1 MKNWWQQLNIREQ
14 KLVGSMSVVIAL
26 FMFYSVIWQPL
37 NDNLLKTKKKLER
50 QQALLIWVDE
60 NTARYI
66 KTNKADKT
74 SSNGS
79 LTSIV
84 NRTANRN
91 QISIARMQ
99 PQSRNL
105 QVWIDEVVFTD
116 LLQWLALLSNQE
128 GLQVKNIDIS
138 NTETP
143 GVVRVRRL
151 VLGK

>member
-14 KLVGSMSVVIAL
+14 KLVGSMSVVIAI

-37 NDNLLKTKKKLER
+37 NNNLLKTQKKLDR

>member
-14 KLVGSMSVVIAL
+14 KLVGSMSVVIAI

-37 NDNLLKTKKKLER
+37 NNNLLKTQKKLDR

-66 KTNKADKT
+66 KTNKTGKT
-74 SSNGS
+74 SSSAS